1 MSKILTT
8 LFKTV
13 CVMIVICQ
21 LIPAQE
27 DSREGDS
34 LALFA
39 IGYANSSLGW
49 NDSLPID
56 TWSGVTVGPGP
67 TDRVTSL
74 YTGNKNMGMLPPEI
88 GNLTKMTSFVLNN
101 NTVTEIPPEIAT
113 CTELTELS
121 FENNS
126 LSAVPAEISSLTN
139 LTILKF
145 NGNII
150 SQLPPEIGSLTNLT
164 EFWLDN
170 NMLTSLPTEM
180 GNLINLISCTLDKN
194 LLHFDDI
201 ELLIGIVGDLIY
213 RPQDT
218 IGTTVND
225 SLVPGLKIG
234 VVVRGSVNHYA
245 WTLDGDSVGEDSDSI
260 SATKEGVYECIITSD
275 SISDPKLKI
284 VHKPI
289 KIKGPTPIISENT
302 VAPHSDFLI
311 VSNPCNQVSIISYQL
326 SAPGHVELTVYS
338 TTGKKVTTLVSRQ
351 QPSGNYRYE
360 WNGSGMAGGTY
371 FCQLTAGDVISV
383 KKLLL
388 VE

>member
-1 MSKILTT
+1 MSRILAT
-8 LFKTV
+8 LFKTA
-13 CVMIVICQ
+13 CVIIIACQ

-39 IGYANSSLGW
+39 LAAANSSLGW
-49 NDSLPID
+49 DDSLPID
-56 TWSGVTVGPGP
+56 TWNGVTAGSGP
-67 TDRVTSL
+67 TDRVTYVSV
-74 YTGNKNMGMLPPEI
+74 GNKNMGLLPPEI
-88 GNLTKMTSFVLNN
+88 GNLTKMTSFNLNN
-101 NTVTEIPPEIAT
+101 NLISEIPPEIET

-126 LSAVPAEISSLTN
+126 LSAIPAEIGSLTN
-139 LTILKF
+139 LTGLMI

-150 SQLPPEIGSLTNLT
+150 SQLPPEIGSLSNLLIL
-164 EFWLDN
+164 WLDN
-170 NMLTSLPTEM
+170 NMLTALPTEM
-180 GNLINLISCTLDKN
+180 ANLTTVTSCTLDKN

-201 ELLIGIVGDLIY
+201 ELLIGIMDELIY

-218 IGTTVND
+218 IGTAVND
-225 SLVPGLKIG
+225 SLVPGLRIG

-260 SATKEGVYECIITSD
+260 SVTKEGVYECIITSD
-275 SISDPKLKI
+275 SISDPKLKL

-289 KIKGPTPIISENT
+289 TIKGPTPIISENT
-302 VAPHSDFLI
+302 VIPHSDFLI
-311 VSNPCNQVSIISYQL
+311 VSNSCNQVSIISYQL
-326 SAPGHVELTVYS
+326 SAPGHVELTVYT

-351 QPSGNYRYE
+351 QPSGNYRCE

-371 FCQLTAGDVISV
+371 FCQLTAGDVVRV